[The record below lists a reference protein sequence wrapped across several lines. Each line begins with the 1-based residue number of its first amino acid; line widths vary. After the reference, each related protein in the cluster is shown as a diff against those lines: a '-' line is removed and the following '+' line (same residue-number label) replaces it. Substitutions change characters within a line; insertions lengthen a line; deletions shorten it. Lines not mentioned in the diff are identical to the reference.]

1 MWIEAIRIKHK
12 ECQFEWLLRWI
23 WNLRQTHSYPVC
35 VAALYL
41 VGGARATHR
50 CDILTAGGGG
60 NWKRLRRV
68 PWPHGDHRQAQ
79 RHQQRGAGTA
89 LPLTNTFTIV
99 SETEVSWE
107 FFGFN
112 VILTLR
118 VFIIVIIH
126 LFIFNKSCE
135 MRRTGW
141 KALVVLFLY
150 SEHPIM
156 LGCLGWSWKWLN
168 ALLLCSG
175 TVMIREKWSIRSIST
190 FLSGMQDI

>member
-1 MWIEAIRIKHK
+1 MVIEVDVELTPNTFISCVCGSIISGRRCPCHASLWHSHCGRWRKLK
-12 ECQFEWLLRWI
+12 EIAPC
-23 WNLRQTHSYPVC
+23 T
-35 VAALYL
+35 VAAW
-41 VGGARATHR
+41 RPSPS
-50 CDILTAGGGG
+50 TAPSAE
-60 NWKRLRRV
+60 RSRYC
-68 PWPHGDHRQAQ
+68 
-79 RHQQRGAGTA
+79 TA
-89 LPLTNTFTIV
+89 NDRNTFTIV

-112 VILTLR
+112 IILTHR